1 MKIIVSWKNFYKKK
15 PIPLNSINKNNS
27 INKDTIN
34 HIKKILLLSKDE
46 IKILENNYKTDSNLN
61 KIIIDYINKSISIS
75 DLQIKLTEY
84 IKSINNNNIRRIK
97 IKQKTMKLNN
107 IKKKDINKKRKELS
121 FTPETIKKSKKE
133 LGCYLQNE
141 EQIEN
146 KILNKQKEIINLLYK
161 EECLDK
167 KTFNIINKKIT
178 QDDQG
183 LISAFEVYAISQDH
197 IEFIETLKIIADLYD
212 SHYESFY
219 ILLNHS
225 SFNSSQKDKLISLFQ
240 EKNEKL
246 IKALEK
252 YESDLDK
259 STIYITFNDLISM
272 N

>member
-1 MKIIVSWKNFYKKK
+1 LK
-15 PIPLNSINKNNS
+15 
-27 INKDTIN
+27 
-34 HIKKILLLSKDE
+34 
-46 IKILENNYKTDSNLN
+46 
-61 KIIIDYINKSISIS
+61 
-75 DLQIKLTEY
+75 
-84 IKSINNNNIRRIK
+84 
-97 IKQKTMKLNN
+97 

-133 LGCYLQNE
+133 LCCFLQNE

-240 EKNEKL
+240 EKNKKL